1 MDSMNTSLIH
11 TVFHELFFWMWQF
24 TVVYE
29 TVQVGHPYQGP
40 HILGAHSDDL
50 QVVHH
55 EQQCTSA
62 GL

>member
-1 MDSMNTSLIH
+1 
-11 TVFHELFFWMWQF
+11 MWQF

>member
-29 TVQVGHPYQGP
+29 TVQVGHPYQAP
-40 HILGAHSDDL
+40 IF
-50 QVVHH
+50 
-55 EQQCTSA
+55 
-62 GL
+62 